1 MDQRHPAHH
10 VLHLVGLEV
19 ADKVDLGPLIG
30 AFLQVG
36 GELLHPVLPAYG
48 DARPDGG
55 PDCLLPLGL
64 GGGQQGDLGGVPP
77 GGPGGL
83 VQLGAHPG
91 DVFL

>member
-1 MDQRHPAHH
+1 M
-10 VLHLVGLEV
+10 
-19 ADKVDLGPLIG
+19 DLGPLIG

-55 PDCLLPLGL
+55 PDGLLPLGL
-64 GGGQQGDLGGVPP
+64 GGGQQGDVRRVPARGPGRLRDDLGGVPP